1 MSIKIARPGALEKLV
16 LGTSVFFKGDADNGI
31 TTVKLFAE
39 QFLLSTIAV
48 NPDGSWATA
57 YPFNR
62 AGKRHI
68 TARGYDA
75 SDRELGQ
82 DSIDIIINDDDLE
95 ILGIDVDNNNPPI
108 DWLTVAKTKKVTFA
122 IAKASEGITFQDAD
136 FATNWAGMKSAGII
150 RGAYH
155 FFRPIRS
162 VDDQVENFLNMVGH
176 LSPGDLPPVL
186 DLEPYPDDVRAQWES
201 IDSVDER
208 ISRSKAWLEKVEA
221 KLGKKPIIYT
231 SASFWEELMGDTEAL
246 VEYPLWVAHYKPDYK
261 TSQPN
266 VPANNWGGKGYALWQ
281 FTESGSV
288 MGVKG
293 FVDRNFFKGN
303 LSKLLDLT
311 GK

>member
-1 MSIKIARPGALEKLV
+1 MSLKIAKPAELEKLV
-16 LGTSVFFKGDADNGI
+16 LGTSVLFKGDADNGI
-31 TTVKLFAE
+31 TTIKLFAE
-39 QFLLSTIAV
+39 QYLLSTIAV
-48 NPDGSWATA
+48 NPNGSWSTA
-57 YPFNR
+57 YSFNR

-68 TARGYDA
+68 TARGFNA

-95 ILGIDVDNNNPPI
+95 ILGIDVSNNNPPI
-108 DWLTVAKTKKVTFA
+108 DWLKVAKTKKVTFA
-122 IAKASEGITFQDAD
+122 IAKASEGVTFQDPD

-162 VDDQVENFLNMVGH
+162 IDEQVENFLDMVGQ

-186 DLEPYPDDVRAQWES
+186 DLEPYPDDVRVQWES

-246 VEYPLWVAHYKPDYK
+246 VEYPLWVAHYKPDYQ
-261 TSQPN
+261 TSKPN
-266 VPANNWGGKGYALWQ
+266 IPANNWGGKGYTMWQ

-293 FVDRNFFKGN
+293 VVDRNIFKGN
-303 LSKLLDLT
+303 LSKLLDLA
-311 GK
+311 G